1 MQIEFL
7 FYITDDAPIHSAE
20 KKWPKGLARHRSD
33 GPAFRSKKEITSFSS
48 QVPLQAL
55 LVLQLVL
62 QLLLL
67 ALQLSLLALFL
78 QLKSKPGKRSLQRAE
93 QLL

>member
-1 MQIEFL
+1 M
-7 FYITDDAPIHSAE
+7 
-20 KKWPKGLARHRSD
+20 KWPKGKTPRRSAE
-33 GPAFRSKKEITSFSS
+33 PAFRSKKEVTSFSS

-55 LVLQLVL
+55 LVLQQVL

-78 QLKSKPGKRSLQRAE
+78 QLKSKPGMR
-93 QLL
+93 